1 MATIADWLKVNP
13 GRTAQNLNDAVQKL
27 ESAQGELVV
36 DFSAVHRIDASSLKA
51 MEKLAEA
58 AGERK
63 VKLVLKGVGVDV
75 YKVFKLAKLTSRFSC
90 IS

>member
-1 MATIADWLKVNP
+1 MATIADWLKVDP

-36 DFSAVHRIDASSLKA
+36 DFSAVHRIDADSLRA
-51 MEKLAEA
+51 MEKLTEA

-75 YKVFKLAKLTSRFSC
+75 YKVFKLANLTSRFSC